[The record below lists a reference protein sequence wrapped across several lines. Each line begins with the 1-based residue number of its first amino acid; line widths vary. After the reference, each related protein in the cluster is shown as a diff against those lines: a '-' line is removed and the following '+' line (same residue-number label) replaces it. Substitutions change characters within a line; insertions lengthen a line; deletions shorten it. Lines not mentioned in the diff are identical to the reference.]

1 MALIIERGHG
11 RMAEVNLIICMAG
24 YNTRFHDVGFDIP
37 KYLLPWNDTTI
48 IHDILQNL
56 GEVQQTVL
64 IANKRDVYFKDQLL
78 ETIKPLGLNEN
89 DILYIGD
96 TKGQAH
102 TAAVGIG
109 QLYNPEMPTFIH
121 NADTIVKGR
130 TLETIGGT
138 MNDEYDAYI
147 DVFVGN
153 SPKYSYVRAFE
164 ETVLEIVEKKQ
175 ISPYASSGLYGFL
188 TASMY
193 MSYYNS
199 LTQKDHELYIADVI
213 QNMIDA
219 GKKVYM
225 NGLGNNQETIV
236 LGSPQEYGIEI
247 ARQKLGAR

>member
-1 MALIIERGHG
+1 
-11 RMAEVNLIICMAG
+11 MAG

-37 KYLLPWNDTTI
+37 KYLLPWNGTTI
-48 IHDILQNL
+48 IHDILKNF

-64 IANKRDVYFKDQLL
+64 VANKRDVYFKDQLL
-78 ETIKPLGLNEN
+78 ETIEPLGLKESN
-89 DILYIGD
+89 ILYIGD
-96 TKGQAH
+96 TKGQAD

-109 QLYNPEMPTFIH
+109 QIYYPELQTFIH

-130 TLETIGGT
+130 SLGSIADS
-138 MNDEYDAYI
+138 MNDMYDSYI

-193 MSYYNS
+193 MSYFDMLLAKKYEEK
-199 LTQKDHELYIADVI
+199 TELFVADVI
-213 QNMIDA
+213 QSMIAD
-219 GKKVYM
+219 GKRVFM
-225 NGLGNNQETIV
+225 NGLSNSQETIV

-247 ARQKLGAR
+247 ARQTLGAK

>member
-1 MALIIERGHG
+1 
-11 RMAEVNLIICMAG
+11 MAG

-37 KYLLPWNDTTI
+37 KYLLPWNGTTI
-48 IHDILQNL
+48 IHDILKNF
-56 GEVQQTVL
+56 GEPYQTVL
-64 IANKRDVYFKDQLL
+64 VANKRDVYFKDQLL
-78 ETIKPLGLNEN
+78 ETIKPFGLDEKN
-89 DILYIGD
+89 ILYIGD

-109 QLYNPEMPTFIH
+109 QLYDDNIPTFIH
-121 NADTIVKGR
+121 NADTIVAGR
-130 TLETIGGT
+130 SLELIGDT
-138 MNDEYDAYI
+138 MNDYYDAYI

-193 MSYYNS
+193 MSYYDS
-199 LTQKDHELYIADVI
+199 LIQKDHELYIADVI
-213 QNMIDA
+213 QNMSGA
-219 GKKVYM
+219 GRKAFM

-247 ARQKLGAR
+247 ARQTLGAK

>member
-1 MALIIERGHG
+1 
-11 RMAEVNLIICMAG
+11 MAG

-37 KYLLPWNDTTI
+37 KYLLPWNGTTI

-56 GEVQQTVL
+56 GETHQTVL
-64 IANKRDVYFKDQLL
+64 VANKRDIYFKDQLL
-78 ETIKPLGLNEN
+78 ETIKSLGLNESN
-89 DILYIGD
+89 ILYIGD

-109 QLYNPEMPTFIH
+109 QLYHPELQTFIH

-130 TLETIGGT
+130 SLDLIADS
-138 MNDEYDAYI
+138 MNDMYDAYI

-164 ETVLEIVEKKQ
+164 EIVLEIVEKKQ

-188 TASMY
+188 TANMY
-193 MSYYNS
+193 LSYHDLCIQQNN
-199 LTQKDHELYIADVI
+199 ELYVADVI
-213 QNMIDA
+213 QSMIGA
-219 GKKVYM
+219 GRKAFM

-247 ARQKLGAR
+247 ARQTLGAK

>member
-1 MALIIERGHG
+1 
-11 RMAEVNLIICMAG
+11 MAEVNLVICMAG

-37 KYLLPWNDTTI
+37 KYLLPWNGTTI
-48 IHDILQNL
+48 IHDIIQNL
-56 GEVQQTVL
+56 GETHQTVL
-64 IANKRDVYFKDQLL
+64 VANKRDVYFKDQLL
-78 ETIKPLGLNEN
+78 ETIKPLGLEEKN
-89 DILYIGD
+89 ILYIGD

-109 QLYNPEMPTFIH
+109 QLYHPELQTFIH

-130 TLETIGGT
+130 SLGLIADS
-138 MNDEYDAYI
+138 MNDMYDAYI

-153 SPKYSYVRAFE
+153 SSKYSYVRAFE

-193 MSYYNS
+193 MGYYDS
-199 LTQKDHELYIADVI
+199 LIQKDHELYIADVI
-213 QNMIDA
+213 QNMIGA
-219 GKKVYM
+219 GRKAFM

-247 ARQKLGAR
+247 ARQTLGAK

>member
-1 MALIIERGHG
+1 
-11 RMAEVNLIICMAG
+11 MAEVNLVICMAG
-24 YNTRFHDVGFDIP
+24 YNTRFHNVGFDIP
-37 KYLLPWNDTTI
+37 KYLLPWNGTTI
-48 IHDILQNL
+48 IHDILKNF

-78 ETIKPLGLNEN
+78 ETIKSLGLNEN

-109 QLYNPEMPTFIH
+109 QLYNTEMPTFIH

-130 TLETIGGT
+130 TLDTIGNT

-188 TASMY
+188 TASLY
-193 MSYYNS
+193 MNYFDS
-199 LTQKDHELYIADVI
+199 LWAKQYEEKSELYVADVI
-213 QNMIDA
+213 QSMISSDR
-219 GKKVYM
+219 KVYM

-247 ARQKLGAR
+247 ARQTLGAK

>member
-1 MALIIERGHG
+1 
-11 RMAEVNLIICMAG
+11 MAG

-37 KYLLPWNDTTI
+37 KYLLPWNGTTI
-48 IHDILQNL
+48 IHDILKNF

-78 ETIKPLGLNEN
+78 ETIKPLDLNEN
-89 DILYIGD
+89 NVLYIGD

-109 QLYNPEMPTFIH
+109 KLYYTELPTLIH

-130 TLETIGGT
+130 RLETISAN
-138 MNDEYDAYI
+138 MNDDYDAYI

-193 MSYYNS
+193 MSYYDS
-199 LTQKDHELYIADVI
+199 LIQKNDELYVADVI
-213 QNMIDA
+213 QSMISG

-247 ARQKLGAR
+247 ARQTLGAK

>member
-1 MALIIERGHG
+1 
-11 RMAEVNLIICMAG
+11 MAEVNLVICMAG

-37 KYLLPWNDTTI
+37 KYLLPWNGTTI
-48 IHDILQNL
+48 IHDILESF

-64 IANKRDVYFKDQLL
+64 VANKRDVYFKEQLL

-89 DILYIGD
+89 NILYIGD

-102 TAAVGIG
+102 TAAIGIG
-109 QLYNPEMPTFIH
+109 QLYHTELPTFIH

-130 TLETIGGT
+130 SLRLIADM
-138 MNDEYDAYI
+138 MNDLYDSYI

-193 MSYYNS
+193 MSYYDSCIQQNN
-199 LTQKDHELYIADVI
+199 ELYVADVI
-213 QNMIDA
+213 QSMIVA
-219 GKKVYM
+219 NRKVFM

-247 ARQKLGAR
+247 ARQTLGAK

>member
-1 MALIIERGHG
+1 
-11 RMAEVNLIICMAG
+11 MAEVNLVICMAG

-37 KYLLPWNDTTI
+37 KYLLPWNGTTI
-48 IHDILQNL
+48 IHDIIQNL
-56 GEVQQTVL
+56 GETHQTVL
-64 IANKRDVYFKDQLL
+64 VANKRDVYFKDQLL
-78 ETIKPLGLNEN
+78 ETIEPLGLNESN
-89 DILYIGD
+89 ILYIGD

-109 QLYNPEMPTFIH
+109 QLYHTELPTFIH

-130 TLETIGGT
+130 SIGLIANM
-138 MNDEYDAYI
+138 MNDLYDAYI

-164 ETVLEIVEKKQ
+164 DTVLEIVEKKQ

-193 MSYYNS
+193 MSYYDS
-199 LTQKDHELYIADVI
+199 LIQKDHELYVADVI
-213 QNMIDA
+213 QNMIGA
-219 GKKVYM
+219 GRKAFM

-247 ARQKLGAR
+247 ARQTLGAK

>member
-1 MALIIERGHG
+1 
-11 RMAEVNLIICMAG
+11 MAG

-37 KYLLPWNDTTI
+37 KYLLPWNGTTI

-56 GEVQQTVL
+56 GETHQTVL
-64 IANKRDVYFKDQLL
+64 VANKRDVYFKDQLL
-78 ETIKPLGLNEN
+78 ETIKPFGLNEN
-89 DILYIGD
+89 NILYIGD

-102 TAAVGIG
+102 TAAIGIG
-109 QLYNPEMPTFIH
+109 QLYETELQTFIH

-130 TLETIGGT
+130 SLGSIAESMNT
-138 MNDEYDAYI
+138 MYDAYI

-164 ETVLEIVEKKQ
+164 ETVIEIVEKKQ
-175 ISPYASSGLYGFL
+175 ISPYASSGLYGFM

-199 LTQKDHELYIADVI
+199 LIQKDHELYVADVI
-213 QNMIDA
+213 QNMIGA
-219 GKKVYM
+219 GRKAFM

-247 ARQKLGAR
+247 ARQTLGAK

>member
-1 MALIIERGHG
+1 
-11 RMAEVNLIICMAG
+11 MAG

-37 KYLLPWNDTTI
+37 KYLLPWNGTTI
-48 IHDILQNL
+48 IHDILESF

-64 IANKRDVYFKDQLL
+64 VANKRDVYFKEQLL

-89 DILYIGD
+89 NILYIGD

-102 TAAVGIG
+102 TAAIGIG
-109 QLYNPEMPTFIH
+109 QLYHTELPTFIH

-130 TLETIGGT
+130 SLRLIADM
-138 MNDEYDAYI
+138 MNDLYDSYI

-193 MSYYNS
+193 MSYYDSCIQQNN
-199 LTQKDHELYIADVI
+199 ELYVADVI
-213 QNMIDA
+213 QSMIA
-219 GKKVYM
+219 ANRKVFM

-247 ARQKLGAR
+247 ARQTLGAR

>member
-1 MALIIERGHG
+1 
-11 RMAEVNLIICMAG
+11 MAEVNLVICMAG

-37 KYLLPWNDTTI
+37 KYLLPWNGTTI
-48 IHDILQNL
+48 IHDIIQNL
-56 GEVQQTVL
+56 GETHQTVL
-64 IANKRDVYFKDQLL
+64 VANKRDVYFKDQLL
-78 ETIKPLGLNEN
+78 ETIKPLGLNESN
-89 DILYIGD
+89 ILYIGD

-109 QLYNPEMPTFIH
+109 QLHETELQTFIH

-130 TLETIGGT
+130 SLGSIAES
-138 MNDEYDAYI
+138 MNDMYDAYI

-193 MSYYNS
+193 MSYYDSCIQQNN
-199 LTQKDHELYIADVI
+199 ELFVADVI
-213 QNMIDA
+213 QSMIGA
-219 GKKVYM
+219 GRKAFM

-247 ARQKLGAR
+247 ARQTLGAK

>member
-1 MALIIERGHG
+1 
-11 RMAEVNLIICMAG
+11 MAG

-37 KYLLPWNDTTI
+37 KYLLPWNGTTI

-56 GEVQQTVL
+56 GETYQTVL
-64 IANKRDVYFKDQLL
+64 VANKRDVYFKDQLL
-78 ETIKPLGLNEN
+78 ETIKPFGLNESN
-89 DILYIGD
+89 ILYIGD

-102 TAAVGIG
+102 TAAIGIG
-109 QLYNPEMPTFIH
+109 QLHETELQTFIH

-130 TLETIGGT
+130 SLGSIAESMNT
-138 MNDEYDAYI
+138 MYDAYI

-164 ETVLEIVEKKQ
+164 ETVIEIVEKKQ
-175 ISPYASSGLYGFL
+175 ISPYASSGLYGFM

-193 MSYYNS
+193 MSYYNA
-199 LTQKDHELYIADVI
+199 LIQKDHELYVADVI
-213 QNMIDA
+213 QNMIGA
-219 GKKVYM
+219 GRRAFM

-247 ARQKLGAR
+247 ARQTLGAK

>member
-1 MALIIERGHG
+1 
-11 RMAEVNLIICMAG
+11 MAG

-37 KYLLPWNDTTI
+37 KYLLPWNGTTI
-48 IHDILQNL
+48 IHDILKNF

-64 IANKRDVYFKDQLL
+64 VANKRDVYFKDQLL
-78 ETIKPLGLNEN
+78 ETIEPLGLKESN
-89 DILYIGD
+89 ILYIGD
-96 TKGQAH
+96 TKGQAD

-109 QLYNPEMPTFIH
+109 QIYYPELQTFIH

-130 TLETIGGT
+130 SLGSIADS
-138 MNDEYDAYI
+138 MNDMYDSYI

-193 MSYYNS
+193 MSYYDSCIQQNN
-199 LTQKDHELYIADVI
+199 ELFVADVI
-213 QNMIDA
+213 QNMIASDRR
-219 GKKVYM
+219 VFM

-247 ARQKLGAR
+247 ARQTLGAK

>member
-1 MALIIERGHG
+1 
-11 RMAEVNLIICMAG
+11 MAEVNLVICMAG

-37 KYLLPWNDTTI
+37 KYLLPWNGTTI
-48 IHDILQNL
+48 IHDIIQNL
-56 GEVQQTVL
+56 GETHQTVL
-64 IANKRDVYFKDQLL
+64 VANKRDVYFKDQLF
-78 ETIKPLGLNEN
+78 ETIKPLGLNESN
-89 DILYIGD
+89 ILYIGD

-109 QLYNPEMPTFIH
+109 QLHETELQTFIH

-130 TLETIGGT
+130 SLGSIAES
-138 MNDEYDAYI
+138 MNDMYDAYI

-193 MSYYNS
+193 MSYYDSCIQQNN
-199 LTQKDHELYIADVI
+199 ELFVADVI
-213 QNMIDA
+213 QNMIASDRR
-219 GKKVYM
+219 VFM

-247 ARQKLGAR
+247 ARQTLGAK

>member
-1 MALIIERGHG
+1 
-11 RMAEVNLIICMAG
+11 MAG

-37 KYLLPWNDTTI
+37 KYLLPWNGSTI
-48 IHDILQNL
+48 IHDILQNF

-109 QLYNPEMPTFIH
+109 QLYNTEMPTFIH

-130 TLETIGGT
+130 TLDTIGNT

-193 MSYYNS
+193 MNYFDLLWAKRYEEKN
-199 LTQKDHELYIADVI
+199 ELYVADVI
-213 QNMIDA
+213 QSMISSDR
-219 GKKVYM
+219 KVFM

-247 ARQKLGAR
+247 ARQTLGAK

>member
-1 MALIIERGHG
+1 
-11 RMAEVNLIICMAG
+11 MAEVNLVICMAG

-37 KYLLPWNDTTI
+37 KYLLPWNGTTI
-48 IHDILQNL
+48 IHDIIQNL
-56 GEVQQTVL
+56 GETHQTVL
-64 IANKRDVYFKDQLL
+64 VANKRDVYFKDQLL
-78 ETIKPLGLNEN
+78 ETIKPLGLNESN
-89 DILYIGD
+89 ILYIGD

-109 QLYNPEMPTFIH
+109 QLHEMELQTFIH

-130 TLETIGGT
+130 SLGSIADS
-138 MNDEYDAYI
+138 MNDMYDAYI

-193 MSYYNS
+193 MSYYDS
-199 LTQKDHELYIADVI
+199 LIQKVHELYIADVI
-213 QNMIDA
+213 QNMIGA
-219 GKKVYM
+219 GRKAFM

-247 ARQKLGAR
+247 ARQTLGAK

>member
-1 MALIIERGHG
+1 
-11 RMAEVNLIICMAG
+11 MAEVNLVICMAG

-37 KYLLPWNDTTI
+37 KYLLPWNGTTI
-48 IHDILQNL
+48 IHDILESF

-64 IANKRDVYFKDQLL
+64 VANKRDVYFKEQLL

-89 DILYIGD
+89 NILYIGD

-102 TAAVGIG
+102 TAAIGIG
-109 QLYNPEMPTFIH
+109 QLYHTELPTFIH

-130 TLETIGGT
+130 SLRLIADM
-138 MNDEYDAYI
+138 MNDLYDSYI

-193 MSYYNS
+193 MSYYDSCIQQNN
-199 LTQKDHELYIADVI
+199 ELYVADVI
-213 QNMIDA
+213 QSMIA
-219 GKKVYM
+219 ANRKVFM

-247 ARQKLGAR
+247 ARQTLGAK

>member
-1 MALIIERGHG
+1 
-11 RMAEVNLIICMAG
+11 MAEVNLVICMAG

-37 KYLLPWNDTTI
+37 KYLLPWNGSTI
-48 IHDILQNL
+48 IHDILQNF

-109 QLYNPEMPTFIH
+109 QLYNTEMPTFIH

-130 TLETIGGT
+130 TLDTIGNT

-193 MSYYNS
+193 MNYFDLLWAKRYEEKN
-199 LTQKDHELYIADVI
+199 ELYVADVI
-213 QNMIDA
+213 QSMISSDR
-219 GKKVYM
+219 KVFM

-247 ARQKLGAR
+247 ARQTLGAK

>member
-1 MALIIERGHG
+1 
-11 RMAEVNLIICMAG
+11 MAG

-37 KYLLPWNDTTI
+37 KYLLPWNGTTI
-48 IHDILQNL
+48 IHDIIQNF
-56 GEVQQTVL
+56 GEVSQTVL
-64 IANKRDVYFKDQLL
+64 VANKRDVYFKDQLL
-78 ETIKPLGLNEN
+78 ETIKPLGLEEKN
-89 DILYIGD
+89 ILYIGD

-102 TAAVGIG
+102 TAAIGIG
-109 QLYNPEMPTFIH
+109 QIYYTELPTFIH

-130 TLETIGGT
+130 SLDLIADS
-138 MNDEYDAYI
+138 MNDMYDSYI

-193 MSYYNS
+193 MNYYDALFGQN
-199 LTQKDHELYIADVI
+199 LYEKNELYVADVI
-213 QNMIDA
+213 QSMIASDRR
-219 GKKVYM
+219 VFM
-225 NGLGNNQETIV
+225 NGLSNNQETIV

-247 ARQKLGAR
+247 ARQTLGAK

>member
-1 MALIIERGHG
+1 
-11 RMAEVNLIICMAG
+11 MAEVNLVICMAG

-37 KYLLPWNDTTI
+37 KYLLPWNGTTI
-48 IHDILQNL
+48 IHDILESF

-64 IANKRDVYFKDQLL
+64 VANKRDVYFKEQLL

-89 DILYIGD
+89 NILYIGD

-102 TAAVGIG
+102 TAAIGIG
-109 QLYNPEMPTFIH
+109 QLFYTELPTFIH

-130 TLETIGGT
+130 SLGLIADM
-138 MNDEYDAYI
+138 MNDLYDSYI

-193 MSYYNS
+193 MSYYDSCIQQNN
-199 LTQKDHELYIADVI
+199 ELYVADVI
-213 QNMIDA
+213 QSMIA
-219 GKKVYM
+219 ANRKVFM

-247 ARQKLGAR
+247 ARQTLGAK

>member
-1 MALIIERGHG
+1 
-11 RMAEVNLIICMAG
+11 MAEVNLVICMAG

-37 KYLLPWNDTTI
+37 KYLLPWNGTTI
-48 IHDILQNL
+48 IHDIIQNL
-56 GEVQQTVL
+56 GKTHQTVL
-64 IANKRDVYFKDQLL
+64 VANKRDVYFKDQLL
-78 ETIKPLGLNEN
+78 ETIKPLGLNESN
-89 DILYIGD
+89 ILYIGD

-109 QLYNPEMPTFIH
+109 QLHETELQTFIH

-130 TLETIGGT
+130 SLSSIAES
-138 MNDEYDAYI
+138 MNSMYDAYI

-193 MSYYNS
+193 MSYYDS
-199 LTQKDHELYIADVI
+199 LIQKDHELYIADVI
-213 QNMIDA
+213 QNMIGA
-219 GKKVYM
+219 GRRAFM

-247 ARQKLGAR
+247 ARQTLGAK

>member
-1 MALIIERGHG
+1 
-11 RMAEVNLIICMAG
+11 MAG

-37 KYLLPWNDTTI
+37 KYLLPWNGTTI
-48 IHDILQNL
+48 IHDILKNFDNPL
-56 GEVQQTVL
+56 QTVL
-64 IANKRDVYFKDQLL
+64 VANKRDVYFKDQLL
-78 ETIKPLGLNEN
+78 ETIRPLDLDEKN
-89 DILYIGD
+89 ILYIGD

-109 QLYNPEMPTFIH
+109 QLYHPEVPTFIH

-130 TLETIGGT
+130 SLDLVASM
-138 MNDEYDAYI
+138 MNNMYDAYI

-164 ETVLEIVEKKQ
+164 DTVLEIVEKKQ

-193 MSYYNS
+193 MSYYDS
-199 LTQKDHELYIADVI
+199 LIQKNDELYVADVI
-213 QNMIDA
+213 QSMISA
-219 GKKVYM
+219 GRKAFM

-247 ARQKLGAR
+247 ARQTLGAK

>member
-1 MALIIERGHG
+1 
-11 RMAEVNLIICMAG
+11 MAEVNLVICMAG

-37 KYLLPWNDTTI
+37 KYLLPWNGTTI
-48 IHDILQNL
+48 IHDILESF

-64 IANKRDVYFKDQLL
+64 VANKRDVYFKEQLL

-89 DILYIGD
+89 NILYIGD

-102 TAAVGIG
+102 TAAIGIG
-109 QLYNPEMPTFIH
+109 QLYHTELPTFIH

-130 TLETIGGT
+130 SLDLIANM
-138 MNDEYDAYI
+138 MNDMYDSYI

-193 MSYYNS
+193 MNYYDSCIQQNN
-199 LTQKDHELYIADVI
+199 ELYVADVI
-213 QNMIDA
+213 QSMIGA
-219 GKKVYM
+219 GRRAFM

-247 ARQKLGAR
+247 ARQTLGAK

>member
-1 MALIIERGHG
+1 
-11 RMAEVNLIICMAG
+11 MAG

-37 KYLLPWNDTTI
+37 KYLLPWNGTTI
-48 IHDILQNL
+48 IHDILKNF
-56 GEVQQTVL
+56 GEPYQTVL
-64 IANKRDVYFKDQLL
+64 VANKRDVYFKDQLL
-78 ETIKPLGLNEN
+78 ETIKPFGLDEKN
-89 DILYIGD
+89 ILYIGD

-109 QLYNPEMPTFIH
+109 QLYDDNIPTFIH
-121 NADTIVKGR
+121 NADTIVAGR
-130 TLETIGGT
+130 SLELIGDT
-138 MNDEYDAYI
+138 MNDYYDAYI

-193 MSYYNS
+193 MSYYDS
-199 LTQKDHELYIADVI
+199 LIQKDHELYIADVI
-213 QNMIDA
+213 QNMIGA
-219 GKKVYM
+219 GRKAFM

-247 ARQKLGAR
+247 ARQTLGAK